1 MKSNAQSA
9 LQGVVGQPVSSS
21 TNTYDLY
28 GDSGTWDTS
37 SNGLTSGLTPI
48 TTGWQYI
55 TTSTTTNYT
64 TVAFLDPGPK
74 MYRWGGQVFLE
85 PSEKLRKLFT
95 ALQLM

>member
-1 MKSNAQSA
+1 MSF
-9 LQGVVGQPVSSS
+9 S
-21 TNTYDLY
+21 TNTYNLS

-37 SNGLTSGLTPI
+37 SNTLTTGITPI
-48 TTGWQYI
+48 TTGWQYTQY
-55 TTSTTTNYT
+55 TTAAATNTVTTTW
-64 TVAFLDPGPK
+64 TVGPDPGPK